1 MAWKPM
7 LNRERDLPGATPRTL
22 ALALLGRKPK
32 DLPRPARQP
41 VVRDKVAV
49 EKVTSDKTGN
59 RVAHLSDG
67 A

>member
-7 LNRERDLPGATPRTL
+7 LDRERDLPGATPRTL
-22 ALALLGRKPK
+22 ALLGRKPK
-32 DLPRPARQP
+32 GLPRPARKP

-49 EKVTSDKTGN
+49 KKITSDKTGN
-59 RVAHLSDG
+59 RVAHLSDD